1 MDTDISAADDNLCPA
16 CGESAEDTGHKA
28 TNGRVVLS
36 CGDAVYECADGKGW
50 SLRREPD
57 DLWRCAECG
66 KVVGCT
72 DLTTMR
78 PLMPHCADC
87 ARDMDRFDPIDTVFL
102 RDRANGR
109 GHPAGPVFAV
119 FPGLAATVG
128 RPDILTCYSHVGQH
142 GSATISYGE
151 DQSEVT
157 DPAEYADL
165 AAELL
170 DRGYNVRVV
179 PKSLMGHADY
189 AIARRRQLAS

>member
-57 DLWRCAECG
+57 DLWRCMLCG
-66 KVVGCT
+66 AVVECT
-72 DLTTMR
+72 DDYSEIGN
-78 PLMPHCADC
+78 PHCADC
-87 ARDMDRFDPIDTVFL
+87 ARDMEQFDPIDTVYL

-119 FPGLAATVG
+119 FPGMAATVG

-142 GSATISYGE
+142 GAATISYCE
-151 DQSEVT
+151 DQTEVT
-157 DPAEYADL
+157 DPAEYIGL
-165 AAELL
+165 ASELL
-170 DRGYNVRVV
+170 GRGYNVRVV